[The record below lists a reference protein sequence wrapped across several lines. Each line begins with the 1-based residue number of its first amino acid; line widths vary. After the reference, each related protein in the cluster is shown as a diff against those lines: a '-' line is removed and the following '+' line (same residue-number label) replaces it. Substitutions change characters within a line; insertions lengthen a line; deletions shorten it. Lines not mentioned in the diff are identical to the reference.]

1 MPQVVL
7 ITGASRGLGLAL
19 ALRFL
24 SRGDRVFGI
33 SRSKRHWA
41 EALKKTQNSS
51 HFSLAALD
59 IQSEAAVKKYIQN
72 LKRKAGRIDILINN
86 AGYGGTLSRVENL
99 PLREFERHLRANLLG
114 TFLFCKHTLPIFRR
128 QKGGLLLNIAS
139 MAAKRAVPR
148 LAAYSAAKFGVL
160 ALGQAIAKENLDIFF
175 KCITVCPGG
184 MNTQMRSSLF
194 GEEDARR
201 QQSPDFVAD
210 IILQIVEDKI
220 KLETGSDITIRHS
233 KVTDIHVPPAN

>member
-7 ITGASRGLGLAL
+7 ITGASRGLGLAM

-24 SRGDRVFGI
+24 AKGEQVFGI
-33 SRSKRHWA
+33 SRTKKHWPKA
-41 EALKKTQNSS
+41 FKKTRNSDR
-51 HFSLAALD
+51 FSLTTLD
-59 IQSEAAVKKYIQN
+59 IQSETAVKRYLLN

-86 AGYGGTLSRVENL
+86 AGYGGVLSRVEEL
-99 PLREFERHLRANLLG
+99 PLREFERHLCANLLG
-114 TFLFCKHTLPIFRR
+114 TFLLCKHALPIFRK
-128 QKGGLLLNIAS
+128 QKKGLILNIAS

-148 LAAYSAAKFGVL
+148 LAAYSAAKFAVL
-160 ALGQAIAKENLDIFF
+160 ALGQAIAKENLDIPL

-194 GEEDARR
+194 GEENAAR
-201 QQSPDFVAD
+201 QQSPDFVASV
-210 IILQIVEDKI
+210 ILEIVEGKI

-233 KVTDIHVPPAN
+233 KITDIHVPPAN

>member
-1 MPQVVL
+1 MSQVVI

-24 SRGDRVFGI
+24 SKGEWVFGI
-33 SRSKRHWA
+33 SRSKKHWP
-41 EALKKTQNSS
+41 EAFKKARNSNR
-51 HFSLAALD
+51 FSLTTLD
-59 IQSEAAVKKYIQN
+59 IQSEAAVKSYIRN
-72 LKRKAGRIDILINN
+72 LKKKVYRIDILINN
-86 AGYGGTLSRVENL
+86 AGYGGVLSRVEKL
-99 PLREFERHLRANLLG
+99 PLREFEHHLRANLLG
-114 TFLFCKHTLPIFRR
+114 TFLLCKHTLPIFRK
-128 QKGGLLLNIAS
+128 QKKGLILNIAS
-139 MAAKRAVPR
+139 MAAKRAVPQ

-160 ALGQAIAKENLDIFF
+160 ALGQAIAKENLDIPL
-175 KCITVCPGG
+175 KCITICPGG

-194 GEEDARR
+194 GDEDAQC

-233 KVTDIHVPPAN
+233 KVTDIHVPPPN